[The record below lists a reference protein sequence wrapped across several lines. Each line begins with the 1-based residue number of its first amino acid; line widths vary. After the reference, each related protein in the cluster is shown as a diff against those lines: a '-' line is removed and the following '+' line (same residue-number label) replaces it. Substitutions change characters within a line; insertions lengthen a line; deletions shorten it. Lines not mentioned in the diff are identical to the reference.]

1 MGAIQVTTKFAN
13 ASWHGHTYVTTARKL
28 MEAFG
33 APEGTWWWEKCHYH
47 WELETEEGLLFTIY
61 DYRRPRFGEDT
72 EIDWHI
78 GAKTADVAEAATE
91 ALEEYLSQLC
101 CG

>member
-1 MGAIQVTTKFAN
+1 
-13 ASWHGHTYVTTARKL
+13 

-33 APEGTWWWEKCHYH
+33 APEGIWWWEKCNYH

-61 DYRRPRFGEDT
+61 DYRRPRFGEEV

-78 GAKTADVAEAATE
+78 GAATTEDGELAVA
-91 ALEEYLSQLC
+91 ALEEFFDVLY
-101 CG
+101 GG